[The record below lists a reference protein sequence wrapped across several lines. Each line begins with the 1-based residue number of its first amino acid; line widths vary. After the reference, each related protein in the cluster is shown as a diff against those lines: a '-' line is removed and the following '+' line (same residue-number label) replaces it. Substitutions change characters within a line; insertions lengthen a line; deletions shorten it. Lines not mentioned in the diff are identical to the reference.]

1 MNSKT
6 GGHRGLRAATALTAA
21 AAVTVLATACGS
33 GSAPSAAS
41 TAAAYT
47 QQTFAQCMRGHGA
60 PGFPDPTASGSYTLT
75 ASGSLK
81 GAGGSSVDI
90 GSAAVRAAYN
100 DCQYLV
106 PGSPS
111 IGQLEQK
118 VRQARRAEARELPQ
132 LRKFSQCI
140 INHGGPNQAALTAC
154 HHLLP
159 PGARVSVRVSVH
171 ATLATP

>member
-1 MNSKT
+1 MNDKT
-6 GGHRGLRAATALTAA
+6 GGHRGLRDAAALAAA
-21 AAVTVLATACGS
+21 AAVTVLATACGG
-33 GSAPSAAS
+33 GSAPPAAS

-47 QQTFAQCMRGHGA
+47 QQTFAQCMRGHGV

-90 GSAAVRAAYN
+90 GSDTVRAASS

-106 PGSPS
+106 PNSPS

-118 VRQARRAEARELPQ
+118 VRQARQAEARELPQ
-132 LRKFSQCI
+132 LQKFSQCVG
-140 INHGGPNQAALTAC
+140 NHGGPNQAAVKAC
-154 HHLLP
+154 RHLLP
-159 PGARVSVRVSVH
+159 PGAHVSVHMSVH
-171 ATLATP
+171 ATLAVP